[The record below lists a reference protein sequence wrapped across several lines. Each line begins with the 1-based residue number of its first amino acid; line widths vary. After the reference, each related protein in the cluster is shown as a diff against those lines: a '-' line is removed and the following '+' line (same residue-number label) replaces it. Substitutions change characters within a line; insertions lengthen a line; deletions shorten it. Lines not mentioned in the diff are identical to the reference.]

1 MRKNACVLGV
11 HPSSHRKSTG
21 QGHDIG
27 RMKRS
32 VRGVVF
38 SVKGPT
44 WSRHIIRLSPDVVN
58 AIVATRKEGKW

>member
-11 HPSSHRKSTG
+11 HHPSYRKSTG

-38 SVKGPT
+38 SAKGPA
-44 WSRHIIRLSPDVVN
+44 WSRHIRRLSPDVVA
-58 AIVATRKEGKW
+58 AIVATRKENW